1 MINCFKGHNM
11 ASVENNMALV
21 ENNCASQINF
31 AVGILIT
38 SQIIQRYFIVAN
50 DFESCEKFHL
60 SDFRHFK
67 ILHYC
72 KNKFARL
79 VSN

>member
-1 MINCFKGHNM
+1 
-11 ASVENNMALV
+11 MALV

-50 DFESCEKFHL
+50 DFERCEKYHL
-60 SDFRHFK
+60 NDFRHFK
-67 ILHYC
+67 TNALISRFC
-72 KNKFARL
+72 TTAK
-79 VSN
+79 